1 MMLRIFILCTF
12 CWMCCMSHGTE
23 PLFAPL
29 VPFNSQH
36 FFTLTNKVTI
46 KEISHGAAEE
56 TSYTFTTLLK
66 VNSVWSK
73 NQDQLLQIY
82 FTENR
87 VSTVDK
93 KGKERI
99 QDIIKIPDRPFYI
112 RFEGHGPTKIIA
124 HTYRDQSLLNIER
137 GIASLL
143 QIQYKVGPMVEVDMS
158 GMCNVFYNAKSKERV
173 EKKKTDCS
181 NWDLKVA
188 YRGEKPLDISRLSIE
203 NVVYDISPEGSLL
216 QAHSVETHK
225 MHLTA
230 QPEVG
235 TIVESLLTLKHVTAT
250 TEHVEQLDFET
261 LEEAVQSLME
271 WYREFDLEAD
281 VDGAVTEYGLVTLKS
296 EINKYTKHLANKR
309 IGHYQ
314 LAEAFARLVPL
325 ARITKQE
332 EFQEILESHKNILPQ
347 LVDLLGATQTFDAHK
362 AINATFQYRKLSDF
376 DLLEKYLQSLAVG
389 THPEE
394 EIIKDLFAIV
404 KSMDDSMQYKK
415 IKNALVQC
423 MSSLA
428 HHFER
433 EVIEI
438 DIRNYLVE
446 NLKKN
451 CGKDEECKLLMI
463 RGLQNLADH
472 RSIETL
478 MGYAFLA
485 EPKLSVA
492 AMKALKRFSVIH
504 FQEPH
509 RLAFTFMFYQ
519 SRKKYATS
527 ARTMALDILL
537 DMRPT
542 KEELGHM
549 LDYLASNDR
558 HFEIKTY
565 VIQKF
570 QMYAEKHPKF
580 KALLQMCLSE
590 RPHIN
595 NYHILGQKGF
605 TSVLSRPLSSAP
617 AFNETLLSV
626 QEVHKGVLRHGS
638 VELLLQAGEYEAST
652 FKLGIFTNG
661 LDTFMSNN
669 NDADE
674 QEDLDD
680 DNEENP
686 EYSPITAGMEIS
698 VNGVAHRPLI
708 FFTGKSELM
717 THIWSGTVSES
728 TPAFQGTM
736 LAHDHE
742 HYVMLSSGAT
752 AHFNVIGAKSIDLN
766 GKAGFSLWNRNADT
780 EIKQNAATVVYGIMK
795 VGFTYATVTNE
806 FVFSYEPKI
815 VLQAHIDFYD
825 ELKLCMRLQRP
836 EMELNLKSTKT
847 VNLKSIYNYQKSVH
861 SKHSH
866 KFPGHTYALNR
877 KNNNMCNM
885 VAKNLEL

>member
-1 MMLRIFILCTF
+1 MILRVVLLSTF
-12 CWMCCMSHGTE
+12 LVYCLSHGTE

-29 VPFNSQH
+29 IPFNSQNYY
-36 FFTLTNKVTI
+36 TLTNKVTI

-56 TSYTFTTLLK
+56 TSYTFSTLLK

-73 NQDQLLQIY
+73 GNDQLVQIY

-87 VSTVDK
+87 VTTMDK
-93 KGKERI
+93 KGKERNQEI
-99 QDIIKIPDRPFYI
+99 TKIPDRPFYI
-112 RFEGHGPTKIIA
+112 RFEGHGPTKVIA
-124 HTYRDQSLLNIER
+124 HQYRDQSLLNIER

-143 QIQYKVGPMVEVDMS
+143 QIQYKVGPIVEVDTS
-158 GMCNVFYNAKSKERV
+158 GMCNVFYNAKSKQKV

-203 NVVYDISPEGSLL
+203 NVEYDISPGGALL
-216 QAHSVETHK
+216 QAHSVETHQ

-230 QPEVG
+230 QPEIG
-235 TIVESLLTLKHVTAT
+235 TIVESVFTMKHVSAT
-250 TEHVEQLDFET
+250 EEHVEQLEFET
-261 LEEAVQSLME
+261 LDEAVQSLLD
-271 WYREFDLEAD
+271 WYREFDMEAD

-296 EINKYTKHLANKR
+296 EIKKYAKHLATKL
-309 IGHYQ
+309 IGHEE

-332 EFQEILESHKNILPQ
+332 EFQEILNNHKEIHSQ

-362 AINATFQYRKLSDF
+362 AINATFQYGKLSDF

-394 EIIKDLFAIV
+394 EIVKDLFAMA
-404 KSMDDSMQYKK
+404 KALDDSIQNRK
-415 IKNALVQC
+415 IKSAIVQC

-438 DIRNYLVE
+438 DIRDYLIE

-463 RGLQNLADH
+463 RGLQNIADH
-472 RSIETL
+472 RAIETL
-478 MGYAFLA
+478 MGYAYLA

-492 AMKALKRFSVIH
+492 AMQALRRFSVEH
-504 FQEPH
+504 FKEPH

-527 ARTMALDILL
+527 ARTLALDILL

-558 HFEIKTY
+558 LFEIKTY

-580 KALLQMCLSE
+580 KVLLQMCLNE

-605 TSVLSRPLSSAP
+605 TSVLARPLSSAP

-626 QEVHKGVLRHGS
+626 QEVHKGVLRRGS
-638 VELLLQAGEYEAST
+638 VELLLRAGEYEAST

-661 LDTFMSNN
+661 LDSFMSNN
-669 NDADE
+669 NDAE
-674 QEDLDD
+674 EEGQFDD
-680 DNEENP
+680 DDEENP

-698 VNGVAHRPLI
+698 VNGVVHRPLV
-708 FFTGKSELM
+708 FFTGKAELM
-717 THIWSGTVSES
+717 THIWSGTVSDS

-742 HYVMLSSGAT
+742 HYVILSSGAT

-780 EIKQNAATVVYGIMK
+780 EIKQNAATVVYGMMK

-836 EMELNLKSTKT
+836 EMQLTLKNTKT
-847 VNLKSIYNYQKSVH
+847 VNLKASYNYKKSVH
-861 SKHSH
+861 AKHSH

-885 VAKNLEL
+885 VAKDLEL